1 MPAVPAELAIDVPRP
16 PGTPLGIRVGTKDT
30 EALPVDAINPAGVIP
45 DWNKSNGKE
54 KQVQVGDTIISVNGV
69 SGSAEKMKQELKVC
83 TVMKLVIKREAP
95 VPKAGDTAPLF
106 SKAFTK
112 APPGMI
118 PPADAEMAT
127 TVSGLGEIKPKG
139 GGAAPPSPDGPP
151 AKAGL
156 AKGLKAALG
165 QFGKESKDIRA
176 HVMTPGRQGS
186 GGGGDEMRKRVDEAE
201 NIIKSAREKER
212 DDKLKEA
219 FETYN
224 QGVGCLLE
232 ISRELGG
239 DSDLKKE
246 VLEKLEVYMA
256 NAELVKERVD
266 RAGR

>member
-1 MPAVPAELAIDVPRP
+1 M
-16 PGTPLGIRVGTKDT
+16 G
-30 EALPVDAINPAGVIP
+30 
-45 DWNKSNGKE
+45 
-54 KQVQVGDTIISVNGV
+54 
-69 SGSAEKMKQELKVC
+69 
-83 TVMKLVIKREAP
+83 
-95 VPKAGDTAPLF
+95 
-106 SKAFTK
+106 
-112 APPGMI
+112 
-118 PPADAEMAT
+118 
-127 TVSGLGEIKPKG
+127 
-139 GGAAPPSPDGPP
+139 
-151 AKAGL
+151 
-156 AKGLKAALG
+156 
-165 QFGKESKDIRA
+165 DIRA
-176 HVMTPGRQGS
+176 HMMTPGRQD
-186 GGGGDEMRKRVDEAE
+186 GGGGDDFRKRVDEAE